1 MPITTGT
8 VLGRYRLTEKA
19 GVGGMSE
26 VWKAEDETL
35 KRTVAVKVILGPV
48 AAESTFRERFLREA
62 RLVAGLEHPN
72 VLPVFDYGTATI
84 DGEEVSYLVMPLVA
98 GGSLKGR
105 VAGPVPPALAV
116 TWLSAI
122 ASALD
127 HAHAK
132 GILHRDVKPGNVLMD
147 SQGRPLLADFGLA
160 RSAEVSS
167 GLTATGTVLG
177 TPLYMAPEQAT
188 GAVLSGR
195 ADQYALAVIAFEL
208 LAGRVPFSAQ
218 SPLAVLHQ
226 HVTAPPPPLSS
237 VLAGTAPAVDAVL
250 ARGLSKEPADRFS
263 SCGAF
268 VATLGAALAVPGA
281 AKTAPQ
287 DVDVESH
294 VRTVISAPAID
305 AEALAAPASETKR
318 PRETQPDPKRGAKLI
333 LAALLLLSAGGGVYL
348 LLRPGPP
355 KGPTALTTSAPATP
369 SSGISSKVNE
379 SGADATST
387 GISGESEP
395 RASASGQL
403 PFEEESPRQTTGS
416 APKADVPARVPVPR
430 RRALPPL
437 LSGAAHSG
445 DTQLGPAWDALD
457 NARRPGGRLARE
469 NFVDAMGTARAVF
482 SRRPTGEARFL
493 DAFSRAGVAFA
504 DGRNAE
510 AWQLL
515 ARALEE
521 AGPAASSRKRKRER
535 RAPRAF
541 GRRARSPKVV
551 RRSAMRHAG
560 FLAVPF
566 FVLGSLAAAED
577 IPPAE
582 EQAKA
587 TLEKSPRHGEWIDVK
602 MPSGGA
608 PIKTWVVYPERKE
621 KAGVVLVIHEIFGL
635 SDWIRAVA
643 DQLAKEG
650 FIAVAPDLLSGKGP
664 GGGGTESAASRDD
677 VVKLVQTL
685 TPEETN
691 ARLSAVREWAIKLP
705 SANARSAT
713 TGFCWGGSASFAY
726 AAAQPLLN
734 AAVVYYGTAPPDESL
749 AAIKAPVLGNYGG
762 DDARVTATVASTEAA
777 MKKAGKAYEPH
788 VYDGAGHG
796 FLRQQTGKEGA
807 NLKATR
813 AAWPRTI
820 AFLKDA
826 LK

>member
-8 VLGRYRLTEKA
+8 VLGRYRLLEKA

-35 KRTVAVKVILGPV
+35 KRTVAVKVILGPI

-72 VLPVFDYGTATI
+72 VLPVFDYGTAMI
-84 DGEEVSYLVMPLVA
+84 AGEEVSYLVMPLVA

-105 VAGPVPPALAV
+105 VAGPVPPTLAI
-116 TWLSAI
+116 TWLSAM

-147 SQGRPLLADFGLA
+147 SQGRLLLADFGLA

-237 VLAGTAPAVDAVL
+237 VLPGTAPAVDAVL
-250 ARGLSKEPADRFS
+250 ARGLSKEPTDRFS

-268 VATLGAALAVPGA
+268 VAALGAALAVPGVA
-281 AKTAPQ
+281 TTVPQ
-287 DVDVESH
+287 DVDVESQ

-305 AEALAAPASETKR
+305 AGALAAPASETKK
-318 PRETQPDPKRGAKLI
+318 PKETQPDATRGAKLI
-333 LAALLLLSAGGGVYL
+333 LAALLLLGAGGGIYL
-348 LLRPGPP
+348 LLRPAPP
-355 KGPTALTTSAPATP
+355 KSPPASFEAAVKMKTPEPTAAAAITTSVPT
-369 SSGISSKVNE
+369 
-379 SGADATST
+379 
-387 GISGESEP
+387 
-395 RASASGQL
+395 
-403 PFEEESPRQTTGS
+403 PFEEKRPRQATGS
-416 APKADVPARVPVPR
+416 APKADAPARAPVPKQ
-430 RRALPPL
+430 RALPPL

-515 ARALEE
+515 TRALEE
-521 AGPAASSRKRKRER
+521 AGPAASSRTLRFVEDEVHSLGPNPGPDANWVMGLAFADVRGDLESELAKAEE
-535 RAPRAF
+535 RAPR
-541 GRRARSPKVV
+541 
-551 RRSAMRHAG
+551 
-560 FLAVPF
+560 
-566 FVLGSLAAAED
+566 
-577 IPPAE
+577 
-582 EQAKA
+582 
-587 TLEKSPRHGEWIDVK
+587 SPR
-602 MPSGGA
+602 
-608 PIKTWVVYPERKE
+608 
-621 KAGVVLVIHEIFGL
+621 
-635 SDWIRAVA
+635 
-643 DQLAKEG
+643 
-650 FIAVAPDLLSGKGP
+650 
-664 GGGGTESAASRDD
+664 
-677 VVKLVQTL
+677 
-685 TPEETN
+685 
-691 ARLSAVREWAIKLP
+691 VRE
-705 SANARSAT
+705 ARA
-713 TGFCWGGSASFAY
+713 
-726 AAAQPLLN
+726 
-734 AAVVYYGTAPPDESL
+734 L
-749 AAIKAPVLGNYGG
+749 A
-762 DDARVTATVASTEAA
+762 
-777 MKKAGKAYEPH
+777 
-788 VYDGAGHG
+788 
-796 FLRQQTGKEGA
+796 EG
-807 NLKATR
+807 R
-813 AAWPRTI
+813 
-820 AFLKDA
+820 
-826 LK
+826 